1 MKKDHS
7 WDGFFHLLVEGGG
20 SGANNISYFYCGFS
34 NSSDHKQD
42 RHHEPCRTGVVGFA
56 GVSDVGIGG
65 GKGRIE
71 GNTHYDAAH
80 LAIAHSVACH
90 AAAGLAE
97 EIGIVKESAYVT
109 CLQNQGQPVLFY
121 PAHWICILNMFGKCA
136 AHSGCRPN
144 CYGNGL

>member
-80 LAIAHSVACH
+80 LAIAHAVACH
-90 AAAGLAE
+90 AAAGLVE
-97 EIGIVKESAYVT
+97 EIGIVKACLCDLPTASGTASAVLSSPLDLHLKYVRKM
-109 CLQNQGQPVLFY
+109 CCSLRLQTKLL
-121 PAHWICILNMFGKCA
+121 C
-136 AHSGCRPN
+136 
-144 CYGNGL
+144 